1 MAAVMG
7 AVVVVVVQAGLGLAL
22 CQLMQVLRRL
32 LVLVRLGQQQRRSN
46 AAAVVAIVYF
56 RQSQAQAAVAV
67 VEKIRDSALVAAAAA
82 AAAHGMQPQ
91 AAATRLLHLQVKATT
106 AEQVPAMLEGTMG
119 AVVVEHTQL
128 VLMLFLMCRVAMVV
142 MAMRHRLRL
151 AV

>member
-7 AVVVVVVQAGLGLAL
+7 ALVVVVVQAGLGLAL

-32 LVLVRLGQQQRRSN
+32 LVLVRLGQQQRLPN

-67 VEKIRDSALVAAAAA
+67 VEKIRDSAPVAAAAA

-106 AEQVPAMLEGTMG
+106 AEQVPALVEGTMG
-119 AVVVEHTQL
+119 AVVVEHPQL
-128 VLMLFLMCRVAMVV
+128 VLMLLLMCRVAMVV
-142 MAMRHRLRL
+142 MAMRHRLSL

>member
-7 AVVVVVVQAGLGLAL
+7 ALVVVVVQAGLGLAL

-32 LVLVRLGQQQRRSN
+32 LVLVRLGQQQRLPN

-67 VEKIRDSALVAAAAA
+67 VEKIRDSAPVAAAAA

-142 MAMRHRLRL
+142 MAMRHRMRL